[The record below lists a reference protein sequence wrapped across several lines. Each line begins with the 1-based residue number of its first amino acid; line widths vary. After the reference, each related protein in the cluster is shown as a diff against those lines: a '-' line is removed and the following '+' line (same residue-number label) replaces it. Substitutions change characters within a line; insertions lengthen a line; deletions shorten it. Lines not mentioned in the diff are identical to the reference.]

1 MHRVINCRGID
12 MPRKIAKRRQLARVS
27 RVTSADPVIMR
38 NQFFGMLVL
47 AVGIGA
53 LIVMVR
59 YFVISLQVPTSVYL
73 IQPSDLIPGAVNGF

>member
-1 MHRVINCRGID
+1 
-12 MPRKIAKRRQLARVS
+12 MPKKITKKRAQKMVS
-27 RVTSADPVIMR
+27 THNPGIMR

-59 YFVISLQVPTSVYL
+59 YFIISLQVPTDVYL
-73 IQPSDLIPGAVNGF
+73 IEPSDLIPGMGR

>member
-1 MHRVINCRGID
+1 MY
-12 MPRKIAKRRQLARVS
+12 MKKKITK
-27 RVTSADPVIMR
+27 PVIMK

-59 YFVISLQVPTSVYL
+59 YFIISLQVPTSVYL
-73 IQPSDLIPGAVNGF
+73 IQPSDLIPGAVR

>member
-1 MHRVINCRGID
+1 MY
-12 MPRKIAKRRQLARVS
+12 MKKKITK
-27 RVTSADPVIMR
+27 PVIMK

-59 YFVISLQVPTSVYL
+59 YFIISLQVPTSVYL
-73 IQPSDLIPGAVNGF
+73 IQPSDLIPGAGR

>member
-1 MHRVINCRGID
+1 MEAA
-12 MPRKIAKRRQLARVS
+12 MARKIAQKRKAKVVS
-27 RVTSADPVIMR
+27 PAIMR

-59 YFVISLQVPTSVYL
+59 YFVISLQVPTDVYL
-73 IQPSDLIPGAVNGF
+73 IEPSQLIPGMSN

>member
-1 MHRVINCRGID
+1 MA
-12 MPRKIAKRRQLARVS
+12 RKITKKRQVKVVVAHN
-27 RVTSADPVIMR
+27 PGIMR

-59 YFVISLQVPTSVYL
+59 YFIISLQVPTDVYL
-73 IQPSDLIPGAVNGF
+73 IEPSDLIPGATR

>member
-1 MHRVINCRGID
+1 MAKKII
-12 MPRKIAKRRQLARVS
+12 RKVTKKRVS
-27 RVTSADPVIMR
+27 TQVSKHNHNILR

-59 YFVISLQVPTSVYL
+59 YFVLSLQVPTNIYV
-73 IQPSDLIPGAVNGF
+73 IQPGDLIPGEMVK

>member
-1 MHRVINCRGID
+1 MK
-12 MPRKIAKRRQLARVS
+12 RKIVKKKQLR
-27 RVTSADPVIMR
+27 TSNPTIMR

-59 YFVISLQVPTSVYL
+59 YLIISLQVPTDVYL
-73 IQPSDLIPGAVNGF
+73 IAPSDLIPGATR

>member
-1 MHRVINCRGID
+1 MPKKRVKKTQVT
-12 MPRKIAKRRQLARVS
+12 PVS
-27 RVTSADPVIMR
+27 PAIMR

-73 IQPSDLIPGAVNGF
+73 IQPSDLIPGAVNPVVAK

>member
-1 MHRVINCRGID
+1 
-12 MPRKIAKRRQLARVS
+12 MPKKTTKKKLVS
-27 RVTSADPVIMR
+27 SVVKNNPAIMR

-59 YFVISLQVPTSVYL
+59 YFIISLQVPTSVYV
-73 IQPSDLIPGAVNGF
+73 IQPGDLIPGEMTK

>member
-1 MHRVINCRGID
+1 MK
-12 MPRKIAKRRQLARVS
+12 RKITK
-27 RVTSADPVIMR
+27 PVVMK

-59 YFVISLQVPTSVYL
+59 YFIISLQVPTSVYL
-73 IQPSDLIPGAVNGF
+73 IQPSDLIPGAR

>member
-1 MHRVINCRGID
+1 M
-12 MPRKIAKRRQLARVS
+12 AKKTKKLRPNVS
-27 RVTSADPVIMR
+27 GTVIMR

-73 IQPSDLIPGAVNGF
+73 IQPSDLIPGAPDGR

>member
-1 MHRVINCRGID
+1 M
-12 MPRKIAKRRQLARVS
+12 AKKKVQKRSVKSVNPA
-27 RVTSADPVIMR
+27 IMR

-59 YFVISLQVPTSVYL
+59 YFVISLQVPTDVYL
-73 IQPSDLIPGAVNGF
+73 IEPSQLIPGMSN

>member
-1 MHRVINCRGID
+1 M
-12 MPRKIAKRRQLARVS
+12 AKKKVQKKSVKVVS
-27 RVTSADPVIMR
+27 PAIMR

-59 YFVISLQVPTSVYL
+59 YFVISLQVPSDVYL
-73 IQPSDLIPGAVNGF
+73 IEPSQLIPGMTR

>member
-1 MHRVINCRGID
+1 MA
-12 MPRKIAKRRQLARVS
+12 RKIAKKRQQKVATMGNPS
-27 RVTSADPVIMR
+27 IMR

-59 YFVISLQVPTSVYL
+59 YFIISLQVPTSVYL
-73 IQPSDLIPGAVNGF
+73 IQPSDLIPGMAK

>member
-1 MHRVINCRGID
+1 MAH
-12 MPRKIAKRRQLARVS
+12 KIAQKRKA
-27 RVTSADPVIMR
+27 AMANPVIMK

-73 IQPSDLIPGAVNGF
+73 IQPSDLIPGAENKF

>member
-1 MHRVINCRGID
+1 MA
-12 MPRKIAKRRQLARVS
+12 RKIAKNRKVAM
-27 RVTSADPVIMR
+27 VTKSSPAIMK

-59 YFVISLQVPTSVYL
+59 YFIISLQVPTSVYL
-73 IQPSDLIPGAVNGF
+73 IQPSDLIPGESMTK

>member
-1 MHRVINCRGID
+1 MEAA
-12 MPRKIAKRRQLARVS
+12 MARKIEQKRKAKVVS
-27 RVTSADPVIMR
+27 PAIMR

-59 YFVISLQVPTSVYL
+59 YFVISLQVPTDVYL
-73 IQPSDLIPGAVNGF
+73 IEPSQLIPGMAE